1 MFKSLLTPC
10 VHRASAMANQKNSA
24 ICEATLAAREPTS
37 HASQQRPIFV
47 TVPSV
52 VNKKREPT
60 SHASQQ
66 RPIFVTVPSL
76 INNKNLL
83 STSHLHCFSTTAV
96 VFVSIL
102 FLIYTRQE
110 DETQTTRQHVKQAE
124 SFCVSIWVNSQK
136 DTRSRFQTSLA
147 QLNDKQF

>member
-1 MFKSLLTPC
+1 
-10 VHRASAMANQKNSA
+10 MANQKNSA
-24 ICEATLAAREPTS
+24 ICEATLAAREL
-37 HASQQRPIFV
+37 
-47 TVPSV
+47 
-52 VNKKREPT
+52 T

-76 INNKNLL
+76 INKK
-83 STSHLHCFSTTAV
+83 SAFHQPSISIASTTAV

-110 DETQTTRQHVKQAE
+110 DKTQTTREHVKQAE
-124 SFCVSIWVNSQK
+124 SFCVSIWINSQK

-147 QLNDKQF
+147 QLNDEQF